1 MINITNTILNNTVNN
16 TTSST
21 INTEST
27 NDISV
32 IHPMPDLT
40 LHPSFELVEHR
51 RIESLQIDVLIS
63 KHTQT
68 GAMHYHLAHPS
79 NENAFLVG
87 FRTQPMDSKGEAHIL
102 EHTALCGSAK
112 YPVRD
117 PFFSMIKRSLNTFM
131 NAMTAADW
139 TAYPFATQNKNDYF
153 NLLSVYLDA
162 SFFPNIHPLD
172 FAQEGI
178 RIELD
183 ENDKPQ
189 FKGIVFNEMKGAM
202 SGEID
207 QLYHAVAHHLFP
219 TTTYHYNSG
228 GDPADIPDLT
238 HAELVEFHHS
248 HYHPSNSVLM
258 SFGNIAVAETQK
270 KLHQDAL
277 SQFESG
283 KKHDSR
289 LEQRLKAPITAIET
303 YTVDELREAQTHH
316 VTAWLLPT
324 ITDPQQRLALRL
336 LEGVLIEHA
345 GSPLREYLDSH
356 PLATGPS
363 PLLGLDDSH
372 FEMVFYAGVRGSEP
386 EHAEAV
392 EQGILNLLT
401 QIASSE
407 IDAEAIETI
416 LHQIEIDQ
424 RHIGGDSIPYGLNLM
439 LEGFSTAIHDGNPID
454 IWEVDE
460 HLLWLREQVKDPN
473 WLPQLLKK
481 HLIDNPHRVRVTLVP
496 DEKKSGDLAAAE
508 QARLD
513 AIEATLTAED
523 KVKLKQQ
530 AIDLSERQ
538 AAEDDLSL
546 LPKVG
551 IEDVPASVSF
561 TYGKQVAT
569 TMAGTESVLYQYE
582 AGTNGLYYYQVIMSL
597 QDQDDIINHPLLPI
611 YLGLL
616 SDLGTDTLSAREFQ
630 AVQAAHSSGVTARIS
645 QRTSTHDVDTLTSY
659 FVVAT
664 RALNRKPE
672 AIDLVKQ
679 VLEHSVFSEH
689 DRIKELLQQKQSGWQ
704 SRLASAGHAYA
715 MQTASRRM
723 SRQAELEYVRSGL
736 PALNA
741 LKEFLSHAK
750 EDGGKWDELAS
761 ALMAL
766 HQRLA
771 ALPKHALIVCEKE
784 QTARLKGLIEQSWQ
798 SSSFM
803 VNEQS
808 KTAIEGNIPSEY
820 TQLELT
826 RASEAHLAK
835 GESDSGGLTALKTE
849 QNRQAD
855 DVAWLVATNVYHNA
869 SVYPAVTAGHPDCA
883 ALMVLAPYLRNG
895 YLHSAI
901 RERGGAY
908 GGGAGYDAN
917 ASAFK
922 FFSYR
927 DPHCAETFDHFIQSI
942 EWLLNTPQTSEQ
954 LEEAILGIISSMD
967 KPGSPAGEAVKSC
980 FADLHQRGEAWQQ
993 AMRSNILAVTIED
1006 LKRVAVT
1013 YLKDKTSSKAVLA
1026 PYDKESIVVDLGFKV
1041 ERVAG

>member
-1 MINITNTILNNTVNN
+1 MKQDNAEL
-16 TTSST
+16 
-21 INTEST
+21 
-27 NDISV
+27 
-32 IHPMPDLT
+32 DLT
-40 LHPSFELVEHR
+40 LHPSFELIQHR
-51 RIESLQIDVLIS
+51 KIEALSLDVLIS
-63 KHTQT
+63 KHKQT

-79 NENAFLVG
+79 DENAFLVG

-153 NLLSVYLDA
+153 NLLSIYLDA
-162 SFFPNIHPLD
+162 SFFPNLHPLD

-178 RIELD
+178 RVELD
-183 ENDKPQ
+183 ENDKPK

-207 QLYHAVAHHLFP
+207 QLYHSVAHHVFP

-238 HAELVEFHHS
+238 HEELVQFHQS
-248 HYHPSNSVLM
+248 HYHPSNSVIM
-258 SFGNIAVAETQK
+258 SFGNIPVQQTQA
-270 KLHQDAL
+270 KLHEDAL
-277 SQFESG
+277 AQFGEG
-283 KKHDSR
+283 KKHESR
-289 LEQRLKAPITAIET
+289 PETRLSAPIQVTET
-303 YTVDELREAQTHH
+303 YTVDEVDKAQTHH
-316 VTAWLLPT
+316 AMAWLLPE
-324 ITDPQQRLALRL
+324 ITDPKQRLALRL

-345 GSPLREYLDSH
+345 GSPLRAYLDSH

-372 FEMVFYAGVRGSEP
+372 FEMVFYAGVRGSEA
-386 EHAEAV
+386 EHADAV
-392 EQGILNLLT
+392 EQGILDLL
-401 QIASSE
+401 QQVANSE
-407 IDAEAIETI
+407 IDPEAIETI

-460 HLLWLREQVKDPN
+460 HLQWLREQVKDPN
-473 WLPQLLKK
+473 WLPGLLQK

-496 DEKKSGDLAAAE
+496 DATKSAKLAEAE

-513 AIEATLTAED
+513 AIEATLTEADKQRIKEQAEQ
-523 KVKLKQQ
+523 LT
-530 AIDLSERQ
+530 ARQ

-551 IEDVPASVSF
+551 LEDVPDSISF
-561 TYGKQVAT
+561 THGKQVNIKL
-569 TMAGTESVLYQYE
+569 AGDDSVLYQYE
-582 AGTNGLYYYQVIMSL
+582 AGTNGLYYYQLIMPL
-597 QDQDDIINHPLLPI
+597 AGQDELINHPLLPI

-630 AVQAAHSSGVTARIS
+630 ALQAAHSSGVTARVS
-645 QRTSTHDVDTLTSY
+645 QRTSPQDPDLLSSY

-679 VLEHSVFSEH
+679 VLEHSIFTEK
-689 DRIKELLQQKQSGWQ
+689 DRIKELLQQRRAGWQ
-704 SRLASAGHAYA
+704 SRLASSGHAYA
-715 MQTASRRM
+715 MQTASRNM

-741 LKEFLSHAK
+741 LKEFLGNAA
-750 EDGGKWDELAS
+750 EDESKWDELS
-761 ALMAL
+761 NALIVL
-766 HQRLA
+766 HKRLA
-771 ALPKHALIVCEKE
+771 SLPKQALIVCEPE
-784 QTARLKGLIEQSWQ
+784 QTEHFKHLIEQNWAQ
-798 SSSFM
+798 SLYTNK
-803 VNEQS
+803 VEQDS
-808 KTAIEGNIPSEY
+808 QALANSIPSEY
-820 TQLELT
+820 TQLQLE
-826 RASEAHLAK
+826 RGSAVPQQDPSV
-835 GESDSGGLTALKTE
+835 D
-849 QNRQAD
+849 RQAED
-855 DVAWLVATNVYHNA
+855 MAWLVATNVYHNA
-869 SVYPAVTAGHPDCA
+869 AAYPVVPADHPDTA

-917 ASAFK
+917 ACAFK

-927 DPHCAETFDHFIQSI
+927 DPHCAETFEHFEQSVN
-942 EWLLNTPQTSEQ
+942 WLLNEPQKPEQ
-954 LEEAILGIISSMD
+954 LEEAILGIVSGMD

-980 FADLHQRGEAWQQ
+980 FADLHNRGEAWQQ
-993 AMRSNILAVTIED
+993 KMRGNILAVTLED
-1006 LKRVAVT
+1006 LQRVATT
-1013 YLKDKTSSKAVLA
+1013 YLKDKPSSKAVLA
-1026 PYDKESIVVDLGFKV
+1026 PHDKEEVVQKLGFKV
-1041 ERVAG
+1041 AKVAS

>member
-1 MINITNTILNNTVNN
+1 MKQDNAAL
-16 TTSST
+16 
-21 INTEST
+21 
-27 NDISV
+27 
-32 IHPMPDLT
+32 DLT
-40 LHPSFELVEHR
+40 LHPSFELIQHR
-51 RIESLQIDVLIS
+51 KIEALSLDVLIS
-63 KHTQT
+63 KHKQT

-79 NENAFLVG
+79 DENAFLVG

-162 SFFPNIHPLD
+162 SFFPNLHPLD

-178 RIELD
+178 RVELD
-183 ENDKPQ
+183 EKDKPQ

-207 QLYHAVAHHLFP
+207 QLYHSVAHHLFP

-238 HAELVEFHHS
+238 HAELIEFHKS
-248 HYHPSNSVLM
+248 HYHPSNSVIM
-258 SFGNIAVAETQK
+258 SFGNIPVQQTQA
-270 KLHQDAL
+270 KLHEDAL
-277 SQFESG
+277 AQFGEG
-283 KKHDSR
+283 KKHESR
-289 LEQRLKAPITAIET
+289 PETRLSAPVQVTET
-303 YTVDELREAQTHH
+303 YTVDEVDKAQTHH
-316 VTAWLLPT
+316 AMAWLLPE
-324 ITDPQQRLALRL
+324 ITDPKQRLALRL

-345 GSPLREYLDSH
+345 GSPLRAYLDSH

-372 FEMVFYAGVRGSEP
+372 FEMVFYAGVRGSEA
-386 EHAEAV
+386 EHADAV
-392 EQGILNLLT
+392 EQGVLDLL
-401 QIASSE
+401 QQVADSE
-407 IDAEAIETI
+407 IDPEAIETI

-460 HLLWLREQVKDPN
+460 HLQWLREQVKDPS
-473 WLPQLLKK
+473 WLPGLLQK

-496 DEKKSGDLAAAE
+496 DATKSAKLAEAE

-513 AIEATLTAED
+513 AIEATLTEAD
-523 KVKLKQQ
+523 KQKLKEQ
-530 AIDLSERQ
+530 AEQLTARQ

-551 IEDVPASVSF
+551 LEDVPDSISF
-561 TYGKQVAT
+561 IHGKQVDIKL
-569 TMAGTESVLYQYE
+569 AGDDSVLYQYE
-582 AGTNGLYYYQVIMSL
+582 AGTNGLYYYQVIMPL
-597 QDQDDIINHPLLPI
+597 AGQDELINHPLLPI

-616 SDLGTDTLSAREFQ
+616 SELGTDTLSARDFQ
-630 AVQAAHSSGVTARIS
+630 ALQAAHSSGVTARIS
-645 QRTSTHDVDTLTSY
+645 QRTSPQNPDLLSSY

-679 VLEHSVFSEH
+679 VLEHSIFTEK
-689 DRIKELLQQKQSGWQ
+689 DRIKELLQQRRAGWQ
-704 SRLASAGHAYA
+704 SRLASSGHAYA
-715 MQTASRRM
+715 MQTASRSM

-741 LKEFLSHAK
+741 LKEFLGNAT
-750 EDGGKWDELAS
+750 EDESKWDELSS
-761 ALMAL
+761 ALAVL
-766 HQRLA
+766 HKRLA
-771 ALPKHALIVCEKE
+771 SLPKQAVIVCEPE
-784 QTARLKGLIEQSWQ
+784 QTENFKQLIEQNWAQ
-798 SSSFM
+798 SLYTNK
-803 VNEQS
+803 VEQDS
-808 KTAIEGNIPSEY
+808 QALANSIPAEY
-820 TQLELT
+820 TQLQLE
-826 RASEAHLAK
+826 RGSAVPQEAASL
-835 GESDSGGLTALKTE
+835 D
-849 QNRQAD
+849 RQAD
-855 DVAWLVATNVYHNA
+855 DMAWLVATNVYHNA
-869 SVYPAVTAGHPDCA
+869 AAYPVVPADHPDTA

-895 YLHSAI
+895 YLHGAI

-917 ASAFK
+917 ACAFK

-927 DPHCAETFDHFIQSI
+927 DPHCAETFEHFEQSVN
-942 EWLLNTPQTSEQ
+942 WLLNEPQKPEQ
-954 LEEAILGIISSMD
+954 LEEAILGIISGMD

-980 FADLHQRGEAWQQ
+980 FADLHNRGEAWQQ
-993 AMRSNILAVTIED
+993 KMRGNILAVTLED
-1006 LKRVAVT
+1006 LQRVATT
-1013 YLKDKTSSKAVLA
+1013 YLKDKPSSKAVLA
-1026 PYDKESIVVDLGFKV
+1026 PHDKEEVVQQLGFKV
-1041 ERVAG
+1041 AKVAS

>member
-1 MINITNTILNNTVNN
+1 MKQDNAEL
-16 TTSST
+16 
-21 INTEST
+21 
-27 NDISV
+27 
-32 IHPMPDLT
+32 DLT
-40 LHPSFELVEHR
+40 LHPSFELIQHR
-51 RIESLQIDVLIS
+51 KIEALSLDVLIS
-63 KHTQT
+63 KHKQT

-79 NENAFLVG
+79 DENAFLVG

-153 NLLSVYLDA
+153 NLLSIYLDA
-162 SFFPNIHPLD
+162 SFFPNLHPLD

-178 RIELD
+178 RVELD
-183 ENDKPQ
+183 ENDKPK

-207 QLYHAVAHHLFP
+207 QLYHSVAHHVFP

-238 HAELVEFHHS
+238 HEELVQFHQS
-248 HYHPSNSVLM
+248 HYHPSNSVIM
-258 SFGNIAVAETQK
+258 SFGNIPVQQTQA
-270 KLHQDAL
+270 KLHEDAL
-277 SQFESG
+277 AQFGEG
-283 KKHDSR
+283 KKHESR
-289 LEQRLKAPITAIET
+289 PETRLSAPIQVTET
-303 YTVDELREAQTHH
+303 YTVDEVDKAQTHH
-316 VTAWLLPT
+316 AMAWLLPE
-324 ITDPQQRLALRL
+324 ITDPKQRLALRL

-345 GSPLREYLDSH
+345 GSPLRAYLDSH

-372 FEMVFYAGVRGSEP
+372 FEMVFYAGVRGSEA
-386 EHAEAV
+386 EHADAV
-392 EQGILNLLT
+392 EQGILDLL
-401 QIASSE
+401 QQVANSE
-407 IDAEAIETI
+407 IDPEAIETI

-460 HLLWLREQVKDPN
+460 HLQWLREQVKDPN
-473 WLPQLLKK
+473 WLPGLLQK

-496 DEKKSGDLAAAE
+496 DATKSAKLAEAE

-513 AIEATLTAED
+513 AIEATLTEADKQRIKEQAEQ
-523 KVKLKQQ
+523 LT
-530 AIDLSERQ
+530 ARQ

-551 IEDVPASVSF
+551 LEDVPDSISF
-561 TYGKQVAT
+561 THGKQVNIKL
-569 TMAGTESVLYQYE
+569 AGDDSVLYQYE
-582 AGTNGLYYYQVIMSL
+582 AGTNGLYYYQLIMPL
-597 QDQDDIINHPLLPI
+597 AGQDELINHPLLPI

-630 AVQAAHSSGVTARIS
+630 ALQAAHSSGVTARVS
-645 QRTSTHDVDTLTSY
+645 QRTSPQDPDLLSSY

-679 VLEHSVFSEH
+679 VLEHSIFTEK
-689 DRIKELLQQKQSGWQ
+689 DRIKELLQQRRAGWQ
-704 SRLASAGHAYA
+704 SRLASSGHAYA
-715 MQTASRRM
+715 MQTASRNM

-741 LKEFLSHAK
+741 LKEFLGNAA
-750 EDGGKWDELAS
+750 EDESKWDELS
-761 ALMAL
+761 NALIVL
-766 HQRLA
+766 HKRLA
-771 ALPKHALIVCEKE
+771 SLPKQALIVCEPE
-784 QTARLKGLIEQSWQ
+784 QTEHFKHLIEQNWAQ
-798 SSSFM
+798 SLYTNK
-803 VNEQS
+803 VEQDS
-808 KTAIEGNIPSEY
+808 QALANSIPSEY
-820 TQLELT
+820 TQLQLE
-826 RASEAHLAK
+826 RGSAVPQQDPSVE
-835 GESDSGGLTALKTE
+835 
-849 QNRQAD
+849 RQAED
-855 DVAWLVATNVYHNA
+855 MAWLVATNVYHNA
-869 SVYPAVTAGHPDCA
+869 AAYPVVPADHPDTA

-917 ASAFK
+917 ACAFK

-927 DPHCAETFDHFIQSI
+927 DPHCAETFEHFEQSVN
-942 EWLLNTPQTSEQ
+942 WLLNEPQKPEQ
-954 LEEAILGIISSMD
+954 LEEAILGIVSGMD

-980 FADLHQRGEAWQQ
+980 FADLHNRGEAWQQ
-993 AMRSNILAVTIED
+993 KMRGNILAVTLED
-1006 LKRVAVT
+1006 LQRVATT
-1013 YLKDKTSSKAVLA
+1013 YLKDKPSSKAVLA
-1026 PYDKESIVVDLGFKV
+1026 PHDKEEVVQQLGFKV
-1041 ERVAG
+1041 AKVAS